1 MICTI
6 YATGQS
12 GDSNLLPDVPEGAQ
26 AVSVTGTPL
35 HSADPSE
42 GALEN
47 HKKAKA
53 DYDADPMDADNIIWY
68 GRRTAYLGDYREAI
82 RIFSEGIEK
91 HPGDARMYRHRGHR
105 YISIRESIAPSRIWK
120 TRQP

>member
-1 MICTI
+1 MIRILLLLSLTI
-6 YATGQS
+6 VAVVAFGQS
-12 GDSNLLPDVPEGAQ
+12 GDSKLLPDVPEGAQ

-53 DYDADPMDADNIIWY
+53 DYDADPLDADNTIWY
-68 GRRTAYLGDYREAI
+68 GRRTASLGD
-82 RIFSEGIEK
+82 
-91 HPGDARMYRHRGHR
+91 
-105 YISIRESIAPSRIWK
+105 
-120 TRQP
+120 